1 DKLSFFTECKDI
13 EEFPKSDDVYHFNPI
28 GLVGEF
34 KTSKKGCLTKEI
46 FDKIFPDA
54 PENKRKEV
62 LDLFNTYCH
71 DFEIN
76 TPLRVAHFFAHVKA
90 EVGKTLKG
98 NIEDLTYK
106 VSALKSLFGRY
117 FNHYPNEAD
126 LYGYKG
132 KISKAQYL
140 SLSTLEKSK
149 YTKSGSRYYKQVAN
163 QDEIAKRI
171 YCCSGTDGY
180 FLLKKGGDISGI
192 KYKGKGF
199 LQLTWKGN
207 YKKVNDI
214 LKNKISDLNIDIVT
228 NPNSIL
234 NTKEGMLSAMGFWEW
249 QKLNEKADNG
259 DSDNVVDSIT
269 DKINF
274 YTKSRQKRKNYFREI
289 YTILKD

>member
-1 DKLSFFTECKDI
+1 ML
-13 EEFPKSDDVYHFNPI
+13 
-28 GLVGEF
+28 
-34 KTSKKGCLTKEI
+34 
-46 FDKIFPDA
+46 
-54 PENKRKEV
+54 
-62 LDLFNTYCH
+62 
-71 DFEIN
+71 
-76 TPLRVAHFFAHVKA
+76 
-90 EVGKTLKG
+90 
-98 NIEDLTYK
+98 
-106 VSALKSLFGRY
+106 LKSLFGRY
-117 FNHYPNEAD
+117 FSHYPNEAD

-140 SLSTLEKSK
+140 SLSTLEQSK
-149 YTKSGSRYYKQVAN
+149 YTKSGNSYYTQVAN

-192 KYKGKGF
+192 NYKGKGF

-214 LKNKISDLNIDIVT
+214 LNNKIPNLNIDIVT

-234 NTKEGMLSAMGFWEW
+234 NTKEGILSAMGFWEW

-259 DSDNVVDSIT
+259 DSDNVVDAIT

-274 YTKSRQKRKNYFREI
+274 YTKSRQKRKN
-289 YTILKD
+289 